1 VRNPF
6 YEGLRPDWLFTIVEL
21 EPVLPRLEELQRKTL
36 ERLRLSGGTIERVT
50 FFRHSIFYPKNRK
63 LLVEV
68 RVENPS
74 QENGRVVFDLQ
85 GAVVDVVGGPS
96 SEDSGG
102 TKAVGLTDVT
112 PERVSAFEALAVSHE
127 DLLKKYHDALW
138 DKTWASAPAK
148 LFKLPRSDFQ
158 QWAACQRDLLAN
170 VEKILNVYAEKKPP
184 SDEIAST
191 RLASHTRQRQFWE
204 AERQYWDASCRQ
216 TKLFDTN
223 WTEWTTKGF
232 PEEANRKPWHQEI
245 VRLEGER
252 DAALKRISE
261 LKSQQ
266 QEKDQ

>member
-1 VRNPF
+1 MRNPF

-112 PERVSAFEALAVSHE
+112 PERVSAFETLAVSHE

-138 DKTWASAPAK
+138 GKTWASAPAK

-184 SDEIAST
+184 SDEIGLHAPRFPHAPAAVLGSGAPVLGRILPADEAFRYELDGMDHQGLSRGGEPKAVASGN
-191 RLASHTRQRQFWE
+191 RAAGGRAGCRPKAYQR
-204 AERQYWDASCRQ
+204 A
-216 TKLFDTN
+216 
-223 WTEWTTKGF
+223 
-232 PEEANRKPWHQEI
+232 
-245 VRLEGER
+245 
-252 DAALKRISE
+252 
-261 LKSQQ
+261 
-266 QEKDQ
+266 